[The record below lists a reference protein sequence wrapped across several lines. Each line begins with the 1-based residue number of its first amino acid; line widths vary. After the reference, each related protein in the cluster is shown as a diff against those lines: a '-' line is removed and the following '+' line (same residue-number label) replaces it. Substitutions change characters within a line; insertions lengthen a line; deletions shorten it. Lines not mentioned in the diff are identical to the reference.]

1 MELFTSGDESQM
13 DVIKQ
18 WIRSSDVYLLI
29 LGGRYGSLEPI
40 SGKSYTHLEYEYA
53 IELGKP
59 LFACVMKDTYLEEKI

>member
-1 MELFTSGDESQM
+1 
-13 DVIKQ
+13 
-18 WIRSSDVYLLI
+18 LLI